1 MEVVAQVQLERE
13 GMMTM
18 TADEGSMTQP
28 LSHPSAKRL
37 GAFVSGRL
45 SPEEAND
52 IESHISECD
61 QCCETLVSLSAAD
74 TFVDLLHEAG
84 NAGDHFGDT
93 FSKEIA
99 SRDSI
104 SSSLAN
110 HPRYE
115 VIERIG
121 TGGMGDV
128 YTVRHRVMNRTV
140 ALKVINQRLVQH
152 PQAVER
158 FRHEVHAAAQ
168 LSHSNIVAAYDAEQA
183 DDLHF
188 LVMEHV
194 AGVNLAEHVAQ
205 RGPMPA
211 AEACD
216 AIRQAAIGLQ
226 YAHEQG
232 MIHRDIKPQNLMI
245 GDDGTVK
252 VLDFGLATLASQPS
266 SDDLPP
272 SEKAALTSAGSIVGT
287 PDYISP
293 EQAGDAH
300 SADIRSDIYS
310 LGASLYFL
318 LSGRPPFIEG
328 GVAEKLQSHISSE
341 PEAIE
346 SICNDVPV
354 ELAEIIRRMMARN
367 PDERFQTASE
377 VVAALEPFV
386 PQDAQTDSQQFAER
400 KRRRKGALVALATA
414 AFLLLAGIIYVVT
427 DKGTLVIDSMD
438 DDIEVI
444 IRRSGREMQI
454 VDTVTGTKA
463 SRLPCGEYEVS
474 IRGKQNTYTLDK
486 DRFELRRGTEA
497 VVTVLRKE
505 NDNPDIT
512 SRKATQLASIA
523 AINELGG
530 RMRFDKENPSLV
542 TVSFSSEKIRDE
554 DLVHV
559 QRLEN
564 IKTLYLPNTSVTDAG
579 LRDHVS
585 KMKTLVNLY
594 LVGSK
599 VTEDGLQYLLELD
612 KLKVLYIGDLPI
624 GDEVLETIAQLDGL
638 VGLSLDRTQITDEGI
653 SQHIATMPNISMLFL
668 RGTKVTDEG
677 LSSLHKLKKLH
688 HLDIKETHVTDS
700 GVEAFK
706 NALPDCKVAR

>member
-1 MEVVAQVQLERE
+1 
-13 GMMTM
+13 MMTM

-28 LSHPSAKRL
+28 PSHPSANRL

-45 SPEEAND
+45 SPEEASD
-52 IESHISECD
+52 IELHLSECK
-61 QCCETLVSLSAAD
+61 QCCETLVSLSADD

-84 NAGDHFGDT
+84 NAADRLGDAA
-93 FSKEIA
+93 SKVIA

-104 SSSLAN
+104 PSALAN

-115 VIERIG
+115 FIERIG
-121 TGGMGDV
+121 AGGMGDV
-128 YTVRHRVMNRTV
+128 YAVRHRVMNRIV

-158 FRHEVHAAAQ
+158 FRREVHAAAQ
-168 LSHSNIVAAYDAEQA
+168 LSHANIVAAFDAEQA
-183 DDLHF
+183 EDLHF

-194 AGVNLAEHVAQ
+194 AGKNLAEHVAD
-205 RGPMPA
+205 RGPMPV

-232 MIHRDIKPQNLMI
+232 MIHRDIKPHNLVI
-245 GDDGTVK
+245 GEDGTVK

-266 SDDLPP
+266 SDALPA
-272 SEKAALTSAGSIVGT
+272 SEKGALTSTGSIIGT

-300 SADIRSDIYS
+300 SADMRSDIYS

-318 LSGRPPFIEG
+318 LSGRPPFLEG
-328 GVAEKLQSHISSE
+328 GVAEKLRSHIHSE

-346 SICNDVPV
+346 SICDDVHV
-354 ELAEIIRRMMARN
+354 ELALIIRRMMARN

-386 PQDAQTDSQQFAER
+386 PPAER
-400 KRRRKGALVALATA
+400 LESQRLAERRRRRNGMLVGLATA
-414 AFLLLAGIIYVVT
+414 ASLLLAGIIYVVT
-427 DKGTLVIDSMD
+427 DKGTLVIDSAD
-438 DDIEVI
+438 DHIEVI
-444 IRRSGREMQI
+444 IRRGGQEMQ
-454 VDTVTGTKA
+454 VFDTVTGTKA
-463 SRLPCGEYEVS
+463 LRLPSGEYEVS

-486 DRFELRRGTEA
+486 DRFELRRGTEV

-505 NDNPDIT
+505 NDKPDIAA
-512 SRKATQLASIA
+512 RKATQLASIA

-530 RMRFDKENPSLV
+530 RMRFDEENPSLV
-542 TVSFSSEKIRDE
+542 TVSFRSEKIRDA

-564 IKTLYLPNTSVTDAG
+564 IQTLYLPNTSVTDVG

-599 VTEDGLQYLLELD
+599 VTQDGLQYLVELD
-612 KLKVLYIGDLPI
+612 RLRVLYVGDLPI
-624 GDEVLETIAQLDGL
+624 GDKGLETIARLDGL
-638 VGLSLDRTQITDEGI
+638 VGLSLDRTLVTDEGI
-653 SQHIATMPNISMLFL
+653 RRHVATMPNIGMLFL
-668 RGTKVTDEG
+668 RGTKLTDGG
-677 LSSLHKLKKLH
+677 LASLHKLKDLH
-688 HLDIKETHVTDS
+688 HLDIKETQVTGA
-700 GVEAFK
+700 GVEAFQ
-706 NALPDCKVAR
+706 NALPDCKVVR